1 MIRLGRRSFLRGVVG
16 GAVVTVGLPFLEWT
30 QKWSPQGRAATT
42 SDGFPIRFGLF
53 FWGNGILPER
63 FVPQQTG
70 ETWELSEQLKPL
82 SPFHKK
88 LTVVSGMQVAVPNVE
103 PHFATA
109 AGILSGRPLQV
120 VGTNST
126 FAGPSID
133 QVAAEALGQE
143 TLYRSLEFGA
153 AANKGL
159 SHNGPNSVNYPETS
173 PFALFDRVFGTS
185 FKLPGTQSVTDPTL
199 ALRQSV
205 LDAVGDDIKTL
216 QKKVSSQDKI
226 RLEQHLDGIRAL
238 EKKLAKLAADPPN
251 LAACAYPTQPEAEY
265 PDIDGR
271 PQLQEKNA
279 RMAEIIAFALACDQT
294 RVFSNFFT
302 EPVNNLLFQDAPA
315 GHHQLTH
322 DEPGDQPEVHAIT
335 LQCMEAFAAQ
345 LAALDSIVEGEQTL
359 LDHCMI
365 LGTSDVSF
373 AKLHSG
379 DDFPI
384 LLAGGAGKLRT
395 GIHYRSP
402 SKENASKVLLTLS
415 RAAGMD
421 LSSFGDAEGLTDQ
434 GLSAI
439 EV

>member
-1 MIRLGRRSFLRGVVG
+1 MIRVGRRSFLRGVIG
-16 GAVVTVGLPFLEWT
+16 GTVITVGLPFLEWT
-30 QKWSPQGRAATT
+30 HKWIPRGHAATT
-42 SDGFPIRFGLF
+42 SDGFPVRFGLF

-70 ETWELSEQLKPL
+70 DSWELSEQLQPL
-82 SPFHKK
+82 RSFQQK

-109 AGILSGRPLQV
+109 AGILSGRPLQST
-120 VGTNST
+120 GANAT

-133 QVAAEALGQE
+133 QVIASVLGE
-143 TLYRSLEFGA
+143 DTLYRSLEFGA
-153 AANKGL
+153 ASNKGL
-159 SHNGPNSVNYPETS
+159 SHNGPNSINYPETS
-173 PFALFDRVFGTS
+173 PFALFDRVFGKS
-185 FKLPGTQSVTDPTL
+185 FKLPGTESVTDPTL

-205 LDAVGDDIKTL
+205 LDAVTADIKKL
-216 QKKVSSQDKI
+216 QTKVSSNDKV

-251 LAACAYPTQPEAEY
+251 LAACAYPTQPEPDY

-279 RMAEIIAFALACDQT
+279 AMAEIIAFAMACDQT
-294 RVFSNFFT
+294 RVFSNFIT
-302 EPVNNLLFQDAPA
+302 EPVNNLLFKNAPA

-322 DEPGDQPEVHAIT
+322 DEPGEQPEVHAIT
-335 LQCMEAFAAQ
+335 VQCIEAFAAQ
-345 LAALDSIVEGEQTL
+345 LAALDAIVEGEQTL

-384 LLAGGAGKLRT
+384 LLAGGAGKLKM
-395 GIHYRSP
+395 GVHYRSP
-402 SKENASKVLLTLS
+402 SKENASKVLLTLA
-415 RAAGMD
+415 RAAGLDMT
-421 LSSFGDAEGLTDQ
+421 SFGDAEGFVNQ
-434 GLSAI
+434 SLSAI